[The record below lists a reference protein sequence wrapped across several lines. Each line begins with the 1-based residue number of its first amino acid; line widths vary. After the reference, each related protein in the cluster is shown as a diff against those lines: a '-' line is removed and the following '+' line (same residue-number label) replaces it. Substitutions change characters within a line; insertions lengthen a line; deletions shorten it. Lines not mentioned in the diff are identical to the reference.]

1 VREWALTLDDYF
13 ANRTGLLLAAP
24 YNDFLSNGGKLY
36 PDVKAVAEAVGLIAR
51 YANCPNRLFARRKS
65 AVPKPSVKRP

>member
-1 VREWALTLDDYF
+1 VREWALALDDYI
-13 ANRTGLLLAAP
+13 ANLTGLLLAAP

-51 YANCPNRLFARRKS
+51 YANCPTGFSLGANQPFRNLR
-65 AVPKPSVKRP
+65 